1 MVGWYWVSSRLLC
14 LYSNSIIKRLLR
26 CWAVQSKIQNLEFCQ
41 SCWSLKLWLE
51 QYCLCRADV
60 LMYCV
65 GGELEV
71 EGDEEK
77 EEDKKT
83 IHLNSNFVSVIN
95 NLDIILY
102 GDKLHNTQKIIITII
117 SIYFDLCFSQGVSS
131 VSMKR
136 YSSPS
141 TWLTQWYK
149 VLSFG
154 NLSRGFVSISL
165 GTIQDFKTW

>member
-1 MVGWYWVSSRLLC
+1 
-14 LYSNSIIKRLLR
+14 
-26 CWAVQSKIQNLEFCQ
+26 
-41 SCWSLKLWLE
+41 
-51 QYCLCRADV
+51 
-60 LMYCV
+60 MYCV

-141 TWLTQWYK
+141 T
-149 VLSFG
+149 
-154 NLSRGFVSISL
+154 
-165 GTIQDFKTW
+165 